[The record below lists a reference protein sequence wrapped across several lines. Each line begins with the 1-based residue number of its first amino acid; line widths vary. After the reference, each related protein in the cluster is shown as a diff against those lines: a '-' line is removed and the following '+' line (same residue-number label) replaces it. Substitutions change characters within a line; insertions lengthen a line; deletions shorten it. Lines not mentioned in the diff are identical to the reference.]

1 MGESFFF
8 SSFFPLFLPLVL
20 PLPLSL
26 SLSLTCRN
34 QCVVLQ
40 TPLVDGSP
48 CGYGGHC
55 YNASC
60 QAGPWQD
67 RFEEMYTQNLQIS
80 IPVTIVV
87 GIIVSYPSITHR
99 SQREELTIKILLIL
113 FFLTR
118 CLCRA
123 CGCCGPRKPKR
134 KTNVIPPAPPM
145 RNNNH
150 HQYAYENNPPPPP
163 SNRNSQF
170 AGSSDPI
177 YPQPSHNWNPQGQG
191 GQNGGWVDESSYNGP
206 YYGRQEAYGR

>member
-1 MGESFFF
+1 MI
-8 SSFFPLFLPLVL
+8 
-20 PLPLSL
+20 
-26 SLSLTCRN
+26 RN

-87 GIIVSYPSITHR
+87 GIIVSPFLIHLGVILNL
-99 SQREELTIKILLIL
+99 QILLIL

-118 CLCRA
+118 CLLRA
-123 CGCCGPRKPKR
+123 CGCCGGGRRKPKHNNR
-134 KTNVIPPAPPM
+134 PIPPAPPM
-145 RNNNH
+145 RNSQH
-150 HQYAYENNPPPPP
+150 HQYPYSQNPPPPP
-163 SNRNSQF
+163 TRQ
-170 AGSSDPI
+170 GPDPWTAE
-177 YPQPSHNWNPQGQG
+177 PQQQNWNPQGPQHG
-191 GQNGGWVDESSYNGP
+191 GGGHGWVDESSYNGP

>member
-1 MGESFFF
+1 VSLSSSFF
-8 SSFFPLFLPLVL
+8 FFPLFLPLVL

-60 QAGPWQD
+60 QAGPYLDPSND
-67 RFEEMYTQNLQIS
+67 RSWYHCKSFLHHIQI
-80 IPVTIVV
+80 TE
-87 GIIVSYPSITHR
+87 R
-99 SQREELTIKILLIL
+99 RANSQILLIL

-118 CLCRA
+118 CLLRA